1 MIFLSA
7 YKPKVNFFL
16 LDTQVL
22 SLYLVISFTIALIF
36 NYLDVNLQP
45 ELVSIYNTD

>member
-7 YKPKVNFFL
+7 KKPKGNFFL
-16 LDTQVL
+16 PDTQAL
-22 SLYLVISFTIALIF
+22 SLCLTISFTIALIF

-45 ELVSIYNTD
+45 KLVSIYNTD